1 MDWPARWHRL
11 WHSLGGSQPDDR
23 LLAEL
28 LARYAEPPR
37 AYHTLQHLAECLS
50 HFDGVCALA
59 QRPSE
64 VEVTL
69 WFHDAIYE
77 TQPRDPGHDNEEAS
91 AQWAQQALLARGIA
105 PERAQRVAALIR
117 LTKHGADAVTGD
129 GALLLD
135 IDLAILGSALAR
147 YDEYETQIRQEYQW
161 VPWPQFCT
169 ARTQILRGFL
179 ARPTIYRT
187 DRFRQQYE
195 STARNNLQRAI
206 TRLDDGL
213 GLKPA

>member
-105 PERAQRVAALIR
+105 PAKACLSGRRFLALSFRV
-117 LTKHGADAVTGD
+117 G
-129 GALLLD
+129 
-135 IDLAILGSALAR
+135 
-147 YDEYETQIRQEYQW
+147 QI
-161 VPWPQFCT
+161 T
-169 ARTQILRGFL
+169 NARTAPTVPLYPL
-179 ARPTIYRT
+179 TAPAARPETT
-187 DRFRQQYE
+187 
-195 STARNNLQRAI
+195 
-206 TRLDDGL
+206 
-213 GLKPA
+213 